1 MSIKELLKEIE
12 KYLKRPCLVCVFDG
26 EPPEASTFEI
36 IYHTTILGHVG
47 YVPVV
52 GDCIFGYTVWEVD
65 YEHRY
70 AYVDD

>member
-1 MSIKELLKEIE
+1 MLLEVIKN
-12 KYLKRPCLVCVFDG
+12 YLKQPCDFCIVVQ
-26 EPPEASTFEI
+26 EEQNPMTFEI

-47 YVPVV
+47 YIPIV

-70 AYVDD
+70 AYVDK